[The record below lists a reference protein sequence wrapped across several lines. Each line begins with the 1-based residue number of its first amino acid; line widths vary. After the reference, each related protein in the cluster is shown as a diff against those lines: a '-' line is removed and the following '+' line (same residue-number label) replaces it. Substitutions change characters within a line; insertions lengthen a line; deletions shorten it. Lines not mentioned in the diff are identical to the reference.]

1 MFFLIVCLTI
11 FVCKVNEI
19 GLENINKLIPRPIWR
34 RRRRA
39 HMIHLT
45 LLVAVQVV
53 NVVAVQGRI
62 GKFPLL
68 AVGFIFFT
76 WQCDTNIL

>member
-11 FVCKVNEI
+11 FVCKVKEI

-34 RRRRA
+34 RGKRA

-45 LLVAVQVV
+45 LSVAVQMV

-62 GKFPLL
+62 GKLPLL
-68 AVGFIFFT
+68 AAWF
-76 WQCDTNIL
+76 